1 MRKNDDLAAW
11 RIFFR
16 VIELGSISKAADEA
30 NVEPSSISRRLSAL
44 EHRVGVQLLN
54 RSSRSIKLTEAGA
67 HAYDKIHPLI
77 NEIDHAT
84 DALVLEPSTLSG
96 LIRLAAPVSLGDH
109 DILLQWLTDFQILHP
124 DIQIELKLSN
134 SFVDLLEENIDLAIR
149 VGSLKD
155 ERLIAR
161 PLGEMHAIM
170 CASPHYLE
178 QHGTPQHPSEL
189 LNHRQVIYT
198 GMMARGKVTLTRGE
212 EQFSLVPQGHMR
224 INHLNAIHRA
234 VLAGAGI
241 HLIAP
246 LWHCVD
252 DLQTGRLIQIL
263 PDWHLPSSSNHLMRL
278 PHRHTPQRVQALSDW
293 LHSHWT
299 HWTDSIAIG

>member
-16 VIELGSISKAADEA
+16 VIELGSISKAANEA
-30 NVEPSSISRRLSAL
+30 NVEPSSISRRLSSL
-44 EHRVGVQLLN
+44 EQRVGTQLLN
-54 RSSRSIKLTEAGA
+54 RSSRSVTLTKAGT
-67 HAYDKIHPLI
+67 HAYEKIRLLVD
-77 NEIDHAT
+77 EIDHAT
-84 DALVLEPSTLSG
+84 DALVLEPSTLPE
-96 LIRLAAPVSLGDH
+96 LIRLAAPISLGDH
-109 DILLQWLTDFQILHP
+109 DVLLRWLTDFQIRHP
-124 DIQIELKLSN
+124 AIQIELKLSN

-149 VGSLKD
+149 VGTLKD

-161 PLGEMHAIM
+161 PLGEMRAII
-170 CASPHYLE
+170 CASPHYL
-178 QHGTPQHPSEL
+178 QQYGTPQHPSDL

-198 GMMARGKVTLTRGE
+198 GMMARGKITLTRGE
-212 EQFSLVPQGHMR
+212 EQFSLIPQGHMR

-263 PDWHLPSSSNHLMRL
+263 PEWRLPSSPVHLMRR

-299 HWTDSIAIG
+299 HWAELIAP